1 MINLDDYIPTDDL
14 ALAESLPSR
23 WYIDPEFFQAEK
35 EGLFWRTWQPVGRM
49 EMVARSGDFFTCDL
63 LTEPLVVTR
72 GKDEQL
78 RAFFNVCQHRAGPVA
93 KGRGNR
99 KSLQCAYHGW
109 TYGLDGR
116 LLNAPEFEGV
126 RGWQKEDVCLVPAAA
141 TAWGPF
147 VFVNLDA
154 AALPFD
160 HYYGPIKQE
169 VAQAGFHIDNMTLV
183 ERRDYLVNCNWKVY
197 IDNYL
202 EGYHIPIAHPGLF
215 RELDYDQYRVDTYRY
230 HSFQHAPFRPA
241 SQNPAHDVDRRY
253 VRSEAEAQ
261 ALYYW
266 VFPNVMLNFYPD
278 NLQINIIIPLDHERT
293 LTVFEWY
300 FEQPGTGPGWESMQQ
315 SIAFSDQVQK
325 EDIEICET
333 VQKGLHSRAYD
344 KGRFSVKRENG
355 VHHFHLLLAEFLRM
369 GKK

>member
-1 MINLDDYIPTDDL
+1 MVNLTDYTLTHDL
-14 ALAESLPSR
+14 ALAETLPSR
-23 WYIDPEFFQAEK
+23 WYVAPKFLALEK
-35 EGLFWRTWQPVGRM
+35 EKLFWRTWQPVGRT
-49 EMVARSGDFFTCDL
+49 EMVARPGDFFTCEVMG
-63 LTEPLVVTR
+63 EPLVITR
-72 GKDEQL
+72 SKDNQL

-126 RGWQKEDVCLVPAAA
+126 QNWQKEGVCLEPIAVE
-141 TAWGPF
+141 AWGPF
-147 VFVNLDA
+147 VFVNLDPGCP
-154 AALPFD
+154 PFD
-160 HYYGPIKQE
+160 HYYGQIRQE
-169 VAQAGFHIDNMTLV
+169 VAAAGLNIDQMTLV
-183 ERRDYLVNCNWKVY
+183 ERRDYVIHCNWKVY
-197 IDNYL
+197 IDNFL

-215 RELDYDQYRVDTYRY
+215 RELDYDAYRVDTYRY

-241 SQNPAHDVDRRY
+241 SENPVHDADRRY
-253 VRSEAEAQ
+253 LRTEAEAQ

-266 VFPNVMLNFYPD
+266 TFPNVMLNFYPD
-278 NLQINIIIPLDHERT
+278 NLQINIIIPLDQERT

-333 VQKGLHSRAYD
+333 VQRGLHSRAYD
-344 KGRFSVKRENG
+344 RGRFSVKRENG
-355 VHHFHLLLAEFLRM
+355 VHHFHQLLAEFLH
-369 GKK
+369 K